1 MNKFLNRLGVRV
13 KLLTSFVLL
22 ASFVLIL
29 GVTAIFIQ
37 KKIKQNQSETLAG
50 IHLSDAFFEAK
61 YFMRS
66 DMHIFTELIKTSSQD
81 RLDYWWGEH
90 EFQIQFFNDQLK
102 KIEQE
107 FYIKE
112 SFENDTLQNQ
122 VLAVV
127 NNIKK
132 HYEQKMLPVF
142 NKFHTL
148 KTVEFD
154 LNRKKQQAN
163 LDSLTQAQL
172 NQELEI
178 MVQNYQLMSQEVT
191 DYGLSIIT
199 QLDAGKDQVRKL
211 IKAKELDGIRILGR
225 VFIIFL
231 GITVLGVLFSILI
244 AAYTSLLIARPVR
257 RILQHVNKLRRG
269 EHPDLME
276 IKMEDEFGTIQKA
289 LNDLTH
295 SLIQTSVF
303 SNEIGNGNF
312 DAEYKPMSENDVLGN
327 SLLQMRDSLKS
338 ARDEENKRRIEDERR
353 TWVANGLAKF
363 GDIMRQSGDGL
374 KAMGYNLMSSLTDY
388 LGAVQGAL
396 FVVNDENPE
405 DIYYELISAIAYGR
419 DKFMQKQIKVGEGL
433 VGRVAYEEKT
443 IYLKDVPENY
453 VKITS
458 GLGTSNPRT
467 ILLVPVKLEDK
478 VNGVIEL
485 ISFKEMEPYQVE
497 FVEKVG
503 ETIASFIASIKINE
517 KTALLLSESRSKSEE
532 LSAQEEEMR
541 QNMEELQATQ
551 EEAARREEER
561 NMLWEALGKI
571 NGIIETDLN
580 GTILNANQHLCKLIN
595 RSLTE
600 LTGKNYHDL
609 FLTKVGESAESIW
622 NKVTAGQIV
631 NLNINY
637 PQSAEFIEMKH
648 QLTLVN
654 NAQGNGLKILIVVQ
668 SN

>member
-1 MNKFLNRLGVRV
+1 MNKFLNKLGVRT

-22 ASFVLIL
+22 ASFVLVL
-29 GVTAIFIQ
+29 GVTALFIQ
-37 KKIKQNQSETLAG
+37 KKIKQNQNETLAG

-66 DMHIFTELIKTSSQD
+66 DMHIFTELIKTASQE

-90 EFQIQFFNDQLK
+90 EFQIQFFNDQLL
-102 KIEQE
+102 KIEEE
-107 FYIKE
+107 FYLKE
-112 SFENDTLQNQ
+112 SFENDTLQSQ

-127 NNIKK
+127 NSIRK
-132 HYEQKMLPVF
+132 HYEEKMLPVF

-148 KTVEFD
+148 KTVEFE
-154 LNRKKQQAN
+154 LNRKIQSGD
-163 LDSLTQAQL
+163 LDSLKLAQL
-172 NQELEI
+172 NQELALLA
-178 MVQNYQLMSQEVT
+178 QNYQLMSQEVT

-199 QLDAGKDQVRKL
+199 GLDAGKDQVRQL

-225 VFIIFL
+225 VFVIFL
-231 GITVLGVLFSILI
+231 GITVLGVLFSLVI

-257 RILQHVNKLRRG
+257 RILEHVNKLRRG

-289 LNDLTH
+289 LNDLTQ
-295 SLIQTSVF
+295 SLVQTSVF

-312 DAEYKPMSENDVLGN
+312 EAEFKPMSENDVLGN
-327 SLLQMRDSLKS
+327 SLLQMRNSLKT

-363 GDIMRQSGDGL
+363 GDIMRQSDDGL
-374 KAMGYNLMSSLTDY
+374 KALGYNLMSELTDY

-396 FVVNDENPE
+396 FVFNDEHPE
-405 DIYYELISAIAYGR
+405 DSYYELISAIAYGR
-419 DKFMQKQIKVGEGL
+419 DKYMQKQIRLGEGL

-443 IYLKDVPENY
+443 IYLKDVPDNY

-458 GLGTSNPRT
+458 GLGTSNPRI

-485 ISFKEMEPYQVE
+485 ISFKEMEPYQIE

-517 KTALLLSESRSKSEE
+517 KTALLLSESRHKSEE

-551 EEAARREEER
+551 EEAARREEEQ
-561 NMLWEALGKI
+561 NVLWEALGKI
-571 NGIIETDLN
+571 NGIIETDLG
-580 GTILNANQHLCKLIN
+580 GTMLNVNQHLCKLIN
-595 RSLTE
+595 RSAAE
-600 LTGKNYHDL
+600 LIGKNYQDV
-609 FLTKVGESAESIW
+609 FLTKLGESADSLW
-622 NKVTAGQIV
+622 NKVLAGQLV
-631 NLNINY
+631 NIPVNFEQGDEIIKL
-637 PQSAEFIEMKH
+637 KH

-654 NAQGNGLKILIVVQ
+654 NSQGKGLKILIVVQ
-668 SN
+668 SD